1 MTILWCKAWGRNEIG
16 GAGQRKAIPKGMIE
30 RYTINSAWR
39 VSQKELEKAAL
50 RINTENSCK
59 LQ

>member
-1 MTILWCKAWGRNEIG
+1 MTILWCKAWDGTSG